1 MTKAEAR
8 KVYLQKRLALTD
20 AQWQSAS
27 GDICNMFFSSVDLSF
42 VKKVHTYLP
51 IEGRKEPD
59 TWLMID
65 KIRREHSHVRL
76 IIPRIENGKLSHFY
90 FEGLHQ
96 VRPNSWGIPEPT
108 QGVPAEPAEIDLVLV
123 PLLAV
128 DIEGHRV
135 GYGKG
140 FYDQFLKDCRS
151 NCLKI
156 GLSMF
161 PPIEKIADV
170 AGHDVKLDGMV
181 TPEAYYSFEEKP

>member
-1 MTKAEAR
+1 MTKAEVR

-27 GDICNMFFSSVDLSF
+27 AAICNRFFSSIDLSF
-42 VKKVHTYLP
+42 LKRVHTYLP

-59 TWLMID
+59 TWLIVD
-65 KIRREHSHVRL
+65 KIRREHPNVRL
-76 IIPRIENGKLSHFY
+76 IVPRIDKGQLSHFY

-96 VRPNSWGIPEPT
+96 IKPNMWGIPEPT
-108 QGVPAEPAEIDLVLV
+108 QGVPVEPGEIDLVLV
-123 PLLAV
+123 PLLAA
-128 DIEGHRV
+128 DQGGHRV

-140 FYDQFLKDCRS
+140 FYDRFLKDCRGD
-151 NCLKI
+151 CVKV

-170 AGHDVKLDGMV
+170 GKHDVVLDGLV
-181 TPEAYYSFEEKP
+181 TPEGYHGFGK